1 MREIAVFSGS
11 AHRALAQSICDRLDT
26 PLHGVDV
33 RKFSNDCIQVQLLDT
48 CRERDVFFV
57 QPLCAPVQENLMELL
72 QMMDAAR
79 GSAASRITAVIPYYA
94 YARSDK
100 KDEPRISITARLVA
114 DLLVTAGANRVITMT
129 LHSSQVH
136 GFFGCPVDHLNA
148 IHTLADHVLDAGLVN
163 DHTVVASPDLGN
175 AKNAAKFAKLLNVPV
190 VAGNKRRIS
199 DTEVEI
205 DIVGDVNGKDVIVTD
220 DEIATGG
227 TMIEL
232 IERMKESGA
241 RRVHI
246 TATHGLFTSTALEKL
261 AANPHVEQI
270 ISTDTVPL
278 RVENPPS
285 KLHVVSVAPLIAE
298 AIRRTHNGE
307 SISALFER

>member
-1 MREIAVFSGS
+1 MRQIAVFSGS
-11 AHRALAQSICDRLDT
+11 AHPALAQAICERLHA
-26 PLHGVDV
+26 PLHGVEV
-33 RKFSNDCIQVQLLDT
+33 RKFSNDCIQVQLLHS

-57 QPLCAPVQENLMELL
+57 QPLCAPVQEHLMELF

-114 DLLVTAGANRVITMT
+114 DLLVTAGAHRVITMT

-148 IHTLADHVLDAGLVN
+148 IRVLADHVLSAGLVTN
-163 DHTVVASPDLGN
+163 NTVVASPDLGN
-175 AKNAAKFAKLLNVPV
+175 AKNAAKFAKRLGVPV

-199 DTEVEI
+199 DTKVEI
-205 DIVGDVNGKDVIVTD
+205 DVVGDVAGKDVIVTD

-232 IERMKESGA
+232 IERMKEQGA

-246 TATHGLFTSTALEKL
+246 TATHGLFTTTALDTL
-261 AANPHVEQI
+261 AANPHIEQI
-270 ISTDTVPL
+270 IVTDTVPL
-278 RVENPPS
+278 RVRTPPA
-285 KLHVVSVAPLIAE
+285 KLRVVSVAPLLAE

-307 SISALFER
+307 SVSALFDR